1 MRLLIDL
8 PILISSPMQNQRNDR
23 DQQIAT
29 SSPFHPWQRFFSIA
43 HQLRYGLIFLV
54 LLSLLP
60 TGGLLIYLSFQ
71 AQIQQS
77 RSLQQERSQTAGG
90 QIDNYLDDLKR
101 KLSYLA
107 RVKGLTNFQ
116 PQAQQ
121 NLLEGLTR
129 HNDAYE
135 AVAILN
141 RKGQVVA
148 SVSPYEPLKLENPA
162 NSPLFIRAFKQQEDY
177 VSPVEINPQTQQ
189 PTTIMAVPIRN
200 QRDEVDGVLLAQV
213 NLNFLWFVVS
223 QTQVGK
229 TGYIYLVDERNF
241 LIAQKGSKP
250 ETFQIQDISK
260 RPFFQF
266 LKASGN
272 TKRLNVYQ
280 GLKQVEVLGAS
291 ALVRSVNWN
300 VVVELPTAEA
310 YAPVYQML
318 SIMGGSLAVVTLVAF
333 GTGFLFIRQI
343 VVPLQGLTTAATEL
357 SAGQLDTRVNIHS
370 QNELGTLAIAFNNMA
385 TQLEELITAVEVER
399 NFVSAILEIA
409 GALVVV
415 LDPQGKIVR
424 FNRACEQ
431 MTDYSFS
438 EVKGRYFWDLFPN
451 SDLAE
456 QAKTTFESL
465 KSGNF
470 PQQYEGSWMSKNQQL
485 RLIAW
490 SDTALVDN
498 QGEIEYIIKTGI
510 DITQRKQAEE
520 ELKASEQR
528 LSFIFRKTSLA
539 VVEWDL
545 NFKVTTWNPAA
556 EQIFGYTA
564 TEAIGH
570 HPAELIV
577 PASARKVV
585 DQIMNELLTQ
595 SQGIYSV
602 NENFTKNGKIIICE
616 WFNTPLVGEAGKIV
630 GVASLALDITER
642 KQAEA
647 ALRQAKEE
655 AEVAL
660 KTLQQTQAQ
669 LIQAEKMSGLGQL
682 VAGVAHE
689 INNPVNFIY
698 GNLSHTA
705 DYTQNLLKL
714 IQLYQQTYPTNT
726 QIQEKIEEFELDFIS
741 EDLPKI
747 LTSMKVGAD
756 RIRQIVLSLRNF
768 SRLDEAEMKPVD
780 IHEGIDS
787 TLMILQNRLKANP
800 DHPAIEI
807 VKEYGDLPL
816 VECYAG
822 QLNQVFM
829 NILANAIDALENY
842 DNQRSPK
849 DIQKNPSR
857 ITIRTKLV
865 TNETGPGYSKN
876 VVIQFQDNGSG
887 MTETVRQQVFN
898 PFFTTKPTGKGTG
911 LGLSISYQI
920 VVDKH
925 GGLLQ
930 CFSQPHQGTEFRIEI
945 PVLQSGAVALV
956 GK

>member
-1 MRLLIDL
+1 MK
-8 PILISSPMQNQRNDR
+8 NQRNDR
-23 DQQIAT
+23 VLPIAR

-43 HQLRYGLIFLV
+43 NQLRYGLIFLV

-60 TGGLLIYLSFQ
+60 TGALLIYLSFQ

-77 RSLQQERSQTAGG
+77 RSLQQERSQTAAG

-116 PQAQQ
+116 PQVQQ
-121 NLLEGLTR
+121 SLLEGLTR

-141 RKGQVVA
+141 RKGQVVT
-148 SVSPYEPLKLENPA
+148 SVSAYEPLKLENPA

-177 VSPVEINPQTQQ
+177 VSPVEINPKTHQ
-189 PTTIMAVPIRN
+189 PTTILAVPIRN
-200 QRDEVDGVLLAQV
+200 ERDEVDGVLLAEI

-223 QTQVGK
+223 QTEVGK
-229 TGYIYLVDERNF
+229 TGYVYVVDERNF

-250 ETFQIQDISK
+250 ETFQLQDISK

-266 LKASGN
+266 LKASED

-318 SIMGGSLAVVTLVAF
+318 LVMGGSLAVVTIVAV
-333 GTGFLFIRQI
+333 GIGFLFIRQI
-343 VVPLQGLTTAATEL
+343 VVPLDRLTTAATEL
-357 SAGQLDTRVNIHS
+357 SAGQLDTRVNIDS

-385 TQLEELITAVEVER
+385 TQLEELIKAVEVER

-415 LDPQGKIVR
+415 LDPQGQIVR

-431 MTDYSFS
+431 TTHYFFS
-438 EVKGRYFWDLFPN
+438 EVKGRYIWDLFQN
-451 SDLAE
+451 SDLAGL
-456 QAKTTFESL
+456 AKTGFESL
-465 KSGNF
+465 QSGNF
-470 PQQYEGSWMSKNQQL
+470 PQQYEGSWVNKDQQL

-490 SDTALVDN
+490 SDTALLDN
-498 QGEIEYIIKTGI
+498 RGEIEYIIKTGI
-510 DITQRKQAEE
+510 DITERKQAEE

-528 LSFIFRKTSLA
+528 LSFIFRQTSLA

-545 NFKVTTWNPAA
+545 NFKVTAWNPAA

-564 TEAIGH
+564 QEAIGH
-570 HPAELIV
+570 HLAELVV

-585 DQIMNELLTQ
+585 DRVMNELLIDTG
-595 SQGIYSV
+595 GIYSV
-602 NENFTKNGKIIICE
+602 NENMTKDGKTIICE
-616 WFNTPLVGEAGKIV
+616 WFNTPLVGDAGNIV

-726 QIQEKIEEFELDFIS
+726 QIQEKIEEFDLDYIS
-741 EDLPKI
+741 EDLPKM

-768 SRLDEAEMKPVD
+768 SRLDEAQMKPVD

-787 TLMILQNRLKANP
+787 TLMILQNRLKASP
-800 DHPAIEI
+800 AHPAIEI

-842 DNQRSPK
+842 DNQRSAK
-849 DIQKNPSR
+849 DTKEDPSR

-865 TNETGPGYSKN
+865 TNETQPHHSKN
-876 VVIQFQDNGSG
+876 VVIQVEDNGPG
-887 MTETVRQQVFN
+887 MTETVRQQLFN
-898 PFFTTKPTGKGTG
+898 PFFTTKPIGKGTG

-925 GGLLQ
+925 GGSLQ
-930 CFSQPHQGTEFRIEI
+930 CFSQPRQGAEFRIEI

>member
-1 MRLLIDL
+1 MK
-8 PILISSPMQNQRNDR
+8 NQRNER
-23 DQQIAT
+23 NERVLPIAR
-29 SSPFHPWQRFFSIA
+29 SCRYHPWQRFFSIA
-43 HQLRYGLIFLV
+43 NQLRYGLIFLV

-77 RSLQQERSQTAGG
+77 RSLQQERSQTAAG

-107 RVKGLTNFQ
+107 RVQGLTNFQ

-121 NLLEGLTR
+121 SLLEGLTR

-148 SVSPYEPLKLENPA
+148 SVSPYKPLKLENPA

-177 VSPVEINPQTQQ
+177 VSPVEINPQTHQ
-189 PTTIMAVPIRN
+189 PTTILAVPIRN
-200 QRDEVDGVLLAQV
+200 ERDEVDGVLLAQV
-213 NLNFLWFVVS
+213 NLNFLWFIVS
-223 QTQVGK
+223 QTEVGK
-229 TGYIYLVDERNF
+229 TGYVYVVDERNF

-250 ETFQIQDISK
+250 ETFQLQDISK

-266 LKASGN
+266 LKASED
-272 TKRLNVYQ
+272 TKHLNVYQ

-318 SIMGGSLAVVTLVAF
+318 SVMGGSLAVVTLVAV
-333 GTGFLFIRQI
+333 GIGYLFIRQI
-343 VVPLQGLTTAATEL
+343 VVPLQRLTTAATKL
-357 SAGQLDTRVNIHS
+357 SAGQLETRVNIDS
-370 QNELGTLAIAFNNMA
+370 QNELGKLAIAFNNMA
-385 TQLEELITAVEVER
+385 TQLEELITAVELER

-415 LDPQGKIVR
+415 LDPKGQIVR

-451 SDLAE
+451 SDLAGL
-456 QAKTTFESL
+456 AKTTFESL
-465 KSGNF
+465 KAGNF
-470 PQQYEGSWMSKNQQL
+470 PQQYEGSWLSKDQQL

-510 DITQRKQAEE
+510 DITQRKQVEE

-556 EQIFGYTA
+556 AKIFGYTA

-577 PASARKVV
+577 PASARKMV
-585 DQIMNELLTQ
+585 DQIMSELLMQ
-595 SQGIYSV
+595 SEGMYSV
-602 NENFTKNGKIIICE
+602 NENITKNGKIIICE
-616 WFNTPLVGEAGKIV
+616 WFNTPLVGDAENIV

-714 IQLYQQTYPTNT
+714 IQVYQQTYPINT
-726 QIQEKIEEFELDFIS
+726 HIQEKVEEFELDFIS

-768 SRLDEAEMKPVD
+768 SRLDEAEKKPVN

-800 DHPAIEI
+800 AHPAIEI
-807 VKEYGDLPL
+807 VKEYDDLPR

-842 DNQRSPK
+842 NNQRSAK

-865 TNETGPGYSKN
+865 RKETGPGHSQN
-876 VVIQFQDNGSG
+876 VVIQIQDNGPG
-887 MTETVRQQVFN
+887 ITETVIKQVFN
-898 PFFTTKPTGKGTG
+898 PFFSTKPTGKGTG

-925 GGLLQ
+925 GGSIQ
-930 CFSQPHQGTEFRIEI
+930 CFSQPYEGAEFRIEI
-945 PVLQSGAVALV
+945 PVLQSGSVALV